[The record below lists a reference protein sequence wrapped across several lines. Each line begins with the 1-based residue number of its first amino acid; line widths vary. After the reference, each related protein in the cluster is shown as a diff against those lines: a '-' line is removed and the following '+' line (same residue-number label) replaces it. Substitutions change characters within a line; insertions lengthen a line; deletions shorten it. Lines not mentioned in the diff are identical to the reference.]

1 VATVAQCTQANGKAK
16 RHVSTGQWT
25 VVGGRWSVVGGQC
38 PCPQDLGPQDRTRG
52 GLSGTC
58 ACAARKKLCASGC
71 RRGFCRCCCCAA
83 LIATGD
89 KQQQAAATPTATV
102 VIIIWEQAGRQESEV
117 LGPPG
122 GLSWWC
128 SVSGHWPTHSAAKVN
143 KEFGTLKYNLFQF

>member
-1 VATVAQCTQANGKAK
+1 M
-16 RHVSTGQWT
+16 
-25 VVGGRWSVVGGQC
+25 VGGQC
-38 PCPQDLGPQDRTRG
+38 PCPQDLGPRDRTRG

-71 RRGFCRCCCCAA
+71 RRGFSHCRCCCCAA

-89 KQQQAAATPTATV
+89 KQQQAAATATATATV

-122 GLSWWC
+122 GLS
-128 SVSGHWPTHSAAKVN
+128 
-143 KEFGTLKYNLFQF
+143 